1 VTNAVDKAATKV
13 FDVVIVGGGLVGA
26 SCALG
31 LKKAAPHLSIAVIE
45 ANEVNADYHPSF
57 DDRSIAL
64 AQQSVEYLQAIQAF
78 DTQASFAGAIEQVTV
93 SDRGHFGKTHIHS
106 QDYQQ
111 QALGYVV
118 EVNPFG
124 RSLHQQLAK
133 TDIIFYCPD
142 SLSKVEYHNEYA
154 LLTLASNQ
162 QLTAK
167 LLVVAD
173 GANSPTRQL
182 ANIQF
187 TTTPYQQAAVIA
199 NIEVAG
205 GHNHHAYERFTEHG
219 PMALLPMS
227 NNRYSL
233 VWCME
238 PEQIDEV
245 MAFDDVA
252 FVGALQTAFGYRAG
266 QFTHVGIRASYP
278 LVYGR
283 AESLNAHRTVLIGNA
298 GHAIHPIAGQGFNLG
313 LRDVQLLS
321 SLVAQEIPLGDY
333 RFTARYAKQRTQD
346 INTVM
351 TLTDGLVRL
360 FSNSSRLLAFGRSCG
375 LLAMSL
381 NDTLKTPLAK
391 QLMGQVK
398 QGKQL

>member
-1 VTNAVDKAATKV
+1 MTNAVDKAVTKV

-31 LKKAAPHLSIAVIE
+31 LKSAAPDLSIAVIE
-45 ANEVNADYHPSF
+45 ANKVSTDYHPSF

-64 AQQSVEYLQAIQAF
+64 AEQSVEYLKTINAF
-78 DTQASFAGAIEQVTV
+78 DTTASFAAAIEKVTV
-93 SDRGHFGKTHIHS
+93 SDRGHFGKTHINCH
-106 QDYQQ
+106 DYQQ

-133 TDIIFYCPD
+133 TDITFYCPD
-142 SLSKVEYHNEYA
+142 TLSELEYHSDYVA
-154 LLTLASNQ
+154 LTLSSDQ

-167 LLVVAD
+167 LLVIAD

-182 ANIQF
+182 TNIDF
-187 TTTPYQQAAVIA
+187 ATTPYQQAAIIA

-205 GHNHHAYERFTEHG
+205 GHNNHAYERFTEHG

-238 PEQIDEV
+238 PEQIDEI
-245 MAFDDVA
+245 MALDDAA
-252 FVGALQTAFGYRAG
+252 FVNALQTAFGYRAG
-266 QFTHVGIRASYP
+266 QFTKVGMRASYP

-283 AESLNAHRTVLIGNA
+283 AESLTSHRTVLVGNA

-321 SLVAQEIPLGDY
+321 ALVAQVPPLGDY
-333 RFTARYAKQRTQD
+333 QFTANYAKQRQHD

-351 TLTDGLVRL
+351 TLTDALVRL

-381 NDTLKTPLAK
+381 NNTLKTPLAK
-391 QLMGQVK
+391 QFMGQVT
-398 QGKQL
+398 QGKRL

>member
-1 VTNAVDKAATKV
+1 MDKA

-31 LKKAAPHLSIAVIE
+31 LKNAAPNLSIAVIE
-45 ANEVNADYHPSF
+45 ASEISADYHPSF

-64 AQQSVEYLQAIQAF
+64 AEQSVQYLQSINAF
-78 DTQASFAGAIEQVTV
+78 DTSASFAAAIKKVTV
-93 SDRGHFGKTHIHS
+93 SDRGHFGKTHIDC

-111 QALGYVV
+111 QALGYVI

-133 TDIIFYCPD
+133 TDITFYCPD
-142 SLSKVEYHNEYA
+142 SLTELKYLNDHVS
-154 LLTLASNQ
+154 LTLTSNQ

-182 ANIQF
+182 ANIEF
-187 TTTPYQQAAVIA
+187 TTKPYQQAAIIA
-199 NIEVAG
+199 NIEVAA
-205 GHNHHAYERFTEHG
+205 GHNNHAFERFTEHG

-238 PEQIDEV
+238 PEQIE
-245 MAFDDVA
+245 ATLALDDAA
-252 FVGALQTAFGYRAG
+252 FVNALQTAFGYRAG
-266 QFTHVGIRASYP
+266 QFTKVGMRTSYP

-283 AESLNAHRTVLIGNA
+283 AESLSAHRTVLIGNA

-321 SLVAQEIPLGDY
+321 ALITKDKPLGDY
-333 RFTARYAKQRTQD
+333 HFIADYAKQRKQD

-381 NDTLKTPLAK
+381 SDTFKTPLAK

-398 QGKQL
+398 QGKRL